1 MEINLS
7 ALSAIIA
14 DVDALKDAL
23 VDALAKSGPGGAKVT
38 LAEWLGIIGKVGKLV
53 TDVAKA
59 AKN

>member
-23 VDALAKSGPGGAKVT
+23 VDALAKSSPGGTKVT

-59 AKN
+59 AKS